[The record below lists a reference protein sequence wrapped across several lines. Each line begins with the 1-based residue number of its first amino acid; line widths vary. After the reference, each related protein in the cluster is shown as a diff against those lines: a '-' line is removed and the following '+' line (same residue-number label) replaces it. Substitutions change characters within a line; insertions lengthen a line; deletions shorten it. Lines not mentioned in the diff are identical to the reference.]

1 MPLLG
6 QDFFGSLKQRVAI
19 LGPGL
24 IGGSLALA
32 LSRDCSPYQVSVWA
46 RSGSSAAAA
55 AARLPACLVST
66 DPEAVLGNASVA
78 VFCMNPE
85 AITHCAGLFAGF
97 IAADAAVTDA
107 GSVKAGI
114 SASLK
119 KLFGG
124 RFVGAHPMAGSEE
137 SGIGAAR
144 ADLFESA
151 LCILTPDDA
160 AHPQAA
166 ARIEALW
173 TSAGCRLHHMTP
185 AAHDAAMARIS
196 HLPHA
201 VASALVQ
208 AALAGDPGRNQLAG
222 GGYRDST
229 RIAAGPPGLWTEIF
243 LANQS
248 ELSTALADVQE
259 RLETLRGAIET
270 GDRQAVLDFLT
281 LSQSLRST
289 TRS

>member
-32 LSRDCSPYQVSVWA
+32 LSRSTSPFQISVWA
-46 RSGSSAAAA
+46 RSESSAASAA
-55 AARLPACLVST
+55 TRLPACRVST
-66 DPEAVLGNASVA
+66 DPEEVLDKVSAA

-97 IAADAAVTDA
+97 VPADAAVTDA

-119 KLFGG
+119 KYFGG

-144 ADLFESA
+144 GDLFDGA

-160 AHPQAA
+160 AQPQAVE
-166 ARIEALW
+166 RVETLW
-173 TSAGCRLHHMTP
+173 QSAGCRLHRMTP

-208 AALAGDPGRNQLAG
+208 AALAGDPGRSQLAG

-229 RIAAGPPGLWTEIF
+229 RIAAGPPGLWAEIF

-248 ELSTALADVQE
+248 ELSSALADVQQQ
-259 RLETLRGAIET
+259 LETLRAAIQA
-270 GDRQAVLDFLT
+270 GDRQALVDFLT
-281 LSQSLRST
+281 LSQALRST
-289 TRS
+289 THS